1 MRTTKIATMM
11 RMKRTRTAITSAA
24 FLAAAFSLLPLAGSS
39 LPIDKLKP
47 NEPYA
52 LIFGTVYGPDSH
64 PAYGVK
70 VKIRR
75 AGEKKARWE
84 LYSDR
89 RGEFAQRVRA
99 GKADYV
105 VWADVKTKDK
115 QTLKPQALVS
125 VQNDERVDIS
135 LHLKE

>member
-1 MRTTKIATMM
+1 MTTKT
-11 RMKRTRTAITSAA
+11 KRTRTATTSACV
-24 FLAAAFSLLPLAGSS
+24 LAGA
-39 LPIDKLKP
+39 LCLLVLGGGPLQADKLKP

-64 PAYGVK
+64 PVYGAK

-75 AGEKKARWE
+75 ASEKKARWE

-99 GKADYV
+99 GKAEYV
-105 VWADVKTKDK
+105 VWADVKVKDK
-115 QTLKPQALVS
+115 QVLKSQVLVS
-125 VQNDERVDIS
+125 IQNDERVDIG
-135 LHLKE
+135 LHLRE